1 MNDGTGSFTHCPGCP
16 GMLKMDESTLRFS
29 HDGPHDSD
37 CLWKTIEP
45 VNIQAVI
52 GYRRGDWKFDEQ
64 GNIVK
69 HPPISEAQFKDNVIN
84 VDFKNKKKL

>member
-1 MNDGTGSFTHCPGCP
+1 MSDGEGTFTHCPGCP
-16 GMLKMDESTLRFS
+16 GMLKFNESNGRFS
-29 HDGPHDSD
+29 HDGPHDAD

-45 VNIQAVI
+45 VNFQALL
-52 GYRRGDWKFDEQ
+52 GYRQGKWEFDEQ